1 MDRKSLARRLGA
13 LIIATAVVMGIFI
26 LRLVQFQLVQGEE
39 LLEKAL
45 GDEKP
50 DFPRPGD
57 LLEPGWEKAKEEAG
71 SLPRTEEDVLTYAL
85 FPNYAVDFLKNKY
98 QLS

>member
-1 MDRKSLARRLGA
+1 MYGKPPGPIS
-13 LIIATAVVMGIFI
+13 
-26 LRLVQFQLVQGEE
+26 QE

-50 DFPRPGD
+50 SFPRPGD
-57 LLEPGWEKAKEEAG
+57 LLEPGWEKAKAEAG
-71 SLPRTEEDVLTYAL
+71 NLARTEEDVLTYAL
-85 FPNYAVDFLKNKY
+85 FPNYAVDFLKAKY